1 MSNENKPGIAL
12 EWTVN
17 TTIRRFPQT
26 IPVFNEFGVDSCCGG
41 EASLEQAA
49 TEAGIETAT
58 LIDALVE
65 AVTTQGAT
73 R

>member
-49 TEAGIETAT
+49 AEAGVEAAR
-58 LIDALVE
+58 LIDALVDVVATE
-65 AVTTQGAT
+65 GAA